1 MTELRRVLTLYGL
14 TMVAVGS
21 CIGSGIFLTPSQ
33 VASHVMDPTLV
44 LMAWALGG
52 VIALTGALS
61 FAELGAMFPDAGGV
75 YVYLREAYGSFAG
88 FLYGWAYFTVINGGS
103 IAALTIAFAYYAS
116 FLVPL
121 SASGQIILA
130 ICAVVTITL
139 VNVFRVQ
146 VAEYFTN
153 ALTGLKLAGIGVVVL
168 IGLFLG
174 TSGMD
179 LNLRVTGSL
188 LTNDGLGAFGLA
200 MVGVLFSYGGWQHA
214 SYLSGEAVD
223 PQRTVPRAMII
234 GALIVTAAYLLINVA
249 YMLLLPVSEMAAST
263 RVAADAVNTVFPWGG
278 KLVAV
283 LIAISTFGTALI
295 YTLSAPRIYFAMAAD
310 RVFFA
315 KLAEV
320 HPKFRTPVYAVVAQS
335 VWAIAL
341 ILFWGTFEK
350 VITYVTFTDWI
361 FFTATACI
369 VILFRSR
376 RPSVERPY
384 RTFGYPVTPLIF
396 IIISAWFVINTL
408 IRQPVQAGAGL
419 AFLALGYPIFWVF
432 RRRLRRQEQQ

>member
-1 MTELRRVLTLYGL
+1 MTKLPRVLTLYGL

-33 VASHVMDPTLV
+33 VASHVMDPVLV
-44 LMAWALGG
+44 LGAWTLGG
-52 VIALTGALS
+52 VVALTGALS
-61 FAELGAMFPDAGGV
+61 FAELGAMFPNAGGV
-75 YVYLREAYGSFAG
+75 YVYLREAYGPLAG
-88 FLYGWAYFTVINGGS
+88 FLYGWAYFTVINSGS
-103 IAALTIAFAYYAS
+103 IAALTIAFAYYVS
-116 FLVPL
+116 FLIPL
-121 SASGQIILA
+121 SETGQIALA
-130 ICAVVTITL
+130 IGAVVTITV
-139 VNVFRVQ
+139 VNVFRVK

-168 IGLFLG
+168 IGLFMG
-174 TSGMD
+174 TSGIELD
-179 LNLRVTGSL
+179 YSGAKSL

-223 PQRTVPRAMII
+223 PQRTIPRAMIF

-249 YMLLLPVSEMAAST
+249 YMMLLPVAGMAAST
-263 RVAADAVNTVFPWGG
+263 RVAADAVGTVLPWGG
-278 KLVAV
+278 RLVAV
-283 LIAISTFGTALI
+283 LIAVSTFGTSLI
-295 YTLSAPRIYFAMAAD
+295 YMLSAPRIYFAMAD
-310 RVFFA
+310 DGLFFR

-320 HPKFRTPVYAVVAQS
+320 HPEFRTPVYAVVTQS
-335 VWAIAL
+335 VWAVAL

-369 VILFRSR
+369 VILFRFR

-384 RTFGYPVTPLIF
+384 RTFGYPLTPLIF
-396 IIISAWFVINTL
+396 ILISGWFVINTL
-408 IRQPVQAGAGL
+408 IRQPDQAGAGL
-419 AFLALGYPIFWVF
+419 AFLALGYPVFLLF
-432 RRRLRRQEQQ
+432 RRRLDKASTI